1 MSSKFAKDWVEAER
15 AGIKEAIRPSKPLK
29 PRLNQA
35 IRRVESQV
43 QRLQQAG
50 DRLSER
56 DKTIFA
62 KIVEAYTSHDK
73 ERANVF
79 ANELSEIR
87 KMEKFMMH
95 ASLALERVVLRL
107 KTVSELGDIV
117 VTLAPATNVLESVRR
132 GVSGILPSAERE
144 LGQVGTMLSEII
156 VEAGQTTGMTLN
168 FDVANEDA
176 KRIMNE
182 AAMVAEQ
189 RMKDKFPDLP
199 AGISAAEKTTAQTE
213 GQSSFRY

>member
-1 MSSKFAKDWVEAER
+1 MSSKFAKDWVEIDKG
-15 AGIKEAIRPSKPLK
+15 GIKDAIRPSRPLK
-29 PRLNQA
+29 PRLDQA
-35 IRRVESQV
+35 IRRVEIQV

-79 ANELSEIR
+79 ANELAEIR

-95 ASLALERVVLRL
+95 SGLALERVVLRL

-132 GVSGILPSAERE
+132 GVSGVLPSAERE
-144 LGQVGTMLSEII
+144 LGQVGTMLNEII
-156 VEAGQTTGMTLN
+156 MDAGQTTGMTLN
-168 FDVANEDA
+168 FEVANEDA

-189 RMKDKFPDLP
+189 RMKERFPELP
-199 AGISAAEKTTAQTE
+199 TGISAAERATAQTE
-213 GQSSFRY
+213 DTSSFRY